1 MSSHI
6 PRGVDVA
13 AAWSWRF
20 LVIVVATGVLGWLVS
35 YLRVV
40 VIPVVVAL
48 LVAALLATAVNRLH
62 KGRLGRGPATG
73 IVVLG
78 SLLFIGSLLTL
89 VGQQI
94 VDGFSDLSQQVVR
107 GLQQIETWVKTGPL
121 DLSDA
126 QISSLLNQAQEAI
139 ASSNEQIVSSAT
151 TLGTALGQ
159 IVAGFFIVLF
169 ALIFFLYDGERI
181 WGFLVRLFPRQS
193 RDRVDSSGRVA
204 WTSLTAFVRATVV
217 VALVDAL
224 GITLAALLL
233 SVPLAVPIGVLVFL
247 GSFVPIVGALVSGF
261 VAVIVA
267 LVAQGPV
274 VALLMLGAV
283 LLVQQLES
291 HILQPFLLGRAVSV
305 HPLAVVLA
313 VSAGVLV
320 AGIVGALV
328 AVPLVAS
335 LNAMARHLAGP
346 DEPAEPE
353 PGEPEPDEPE
363 PGEELEAEEAEPL
376 A

>member
-1 MSSHI
+1 MSSAV

-20 LVIVVATGVLGWLVS
+20 LVIVLATGVLGWLVS

-48 LVAALLATAVNRLH
+48 LLAALLTAAVNRLQH
-62 KGRLGRGPATG
+62 GRLGRGPATG
-73 IVVLG
+73 IVVVG
-78 SLLFIGSLLTL
+78 SLVFLGALLTL

-94 VDGFSDLSQQVVR
+94 IDGFSDLSEQVVK
-107 GLQQIETWVKTGPL
+107 GLQQIEVWVKTGPL
-121 DLSDA
+121 SLSDA
-126 QISSLLNQAQEAI
+126 QLSSLINSAQDAVT
-139 ASSNEQIVSSAT
+139 SSNERIVSSVT

-159 IVAGFFIVLF
+159 VVAGFFIVLF
-169 ALIFFLYDGERI
+169 ALVFFLYDGRGI
-181 WGFLVRLFPRQS
+181 WAFLVRMFPQHARE
-193 RDRVDSSGRVA
+193 RVDASGRIA
-204 WTSLTAFVRATVV
+204 WTSLTAFVRATVI

-224 GITLAALLL
+224 GITLAAVVL

-247 GSFVPIVGALVSGF
+247 CAFVPIVGALVSGF

-313 VSAGVLV
+313 VAAGVLV
-320 AGIVGALV
+320 AGVVGALV
-328 AVPLVAS
+328 AVPIVAA
-335 LNAMARHLAGP
+335 LNSVVRHLTGADVDDTPEEVEVQADADTGP
-346 DEPAEPE
+346 
-353 PGEPEPDEPE
+353 
-363 PGEELEAEEAEPL
+363 LT
-376 A
+376 

>member
-1 MSSHI
+1 MSSPI

-40 VIPVVVAL
+40 VIPVIVAL
-48 LVAALLATAVNRLH
+48 LLAALLASAVKRLH
-62 KGRLGRGPATG
+62 HGRLGRGPATG
-73 IVVLG
+73 IVVVG
-78 SLLFIGSLLTL
+78 SLLFLGALLTL
-89 VGQQI
+89 IGQQI
-94 VDGFSDLSQQVVR
+94 IDGFSDLSEQVVR
-107 GLQQIETWVKTGPL
+107 GLQQIERWVKTGPL
-121 DLSDA
+121 NLSDA
-126 QISSLLNQAQEAI
+126 QISSLLNQAQETI
-139 ASSNEQIVSSAT
+139 TSSNEQIVSSAT

-181 WGFLVRLFPRQS
+181 WSFLVRLFPQHS
-193 RDRVDSSGRVA
+193 RERVDSSGRVA
-204 WTSLTAFVRATVV
+204 WTSLTSFVRATVI

-233 SVPLAVPIGVLVFL
+233 GVPLAAPIGVLVFL

-305 HPLAVVLA
+305 HPLAVVLG

-328 AVPLVAS
+328 AVPLIAS
-335 LNAMARHLAGP
+335 LNAMVRHLTA
-346 DEPAEPE
+346 A
-353 PGEPEPDEPE
+353 GEPEVPE
-363 PGEELEAEEAEPL
+363 EEIEAEAGPVP
-376 A
+376 